1 MERAWERG
9 GTSLITTD
17 GSERT
22 WERCGDSSREMSEGS
37 IIFDRC
43 DDSALVK
50 STWNS
55 GRFIAGVGG
64 IAKVSPIRLGL
75 ESQAQA

>member
-1 MERAWERG
+1 MEGVWERG

-22 WERCGDSSREMSEGS
+22 WERCGDSSQEMSKGS
-37 IIFDRC
+37 IIFDHC

-50 STWNS
+50 STRNS

-64 IAKVSPIRLGL
+64 IAKVSLIRLGL